1 MCIDICIYTIQG
13 VRVFAVEWTL
23 HILVTGSSDGRLRVW
38 NPYVPEAALS
48 VLPPSPA
55 PPAAILIC
63 QRRRVI
69 ITCDADAVSFSV
81 ILSMMQKKAGE

>member
-1 MCIDICIYTIQG
+1 M
-13 VRVFAVEWTL
+13 FAVEWSL

-38 NPYVPEAALS
+38 NPYVPEAALA

-63 QRRRVI
+63 PRRRVI
-69 ITCDADAVSFSV
+69 ITCDADAVSSSLTF
-81 ILSMMQKKAGE
+81 ITMKMNMAE